1 MGGVMMTIHNHVN
14 CEELRE
20 TQVINILI
28 VLIN

>member
-20 TQVINILI
+20 TQVNILI